1 VRFRAGPN
9 LAKAPGVAVLSF
21 VFSFVLRQANN
32 IIQAIFGWSVSALF
46 GKLQRR
52 PQILVTTA
60 LVLSI
65 AWPLFVMGA
74 FVPRVATWAIALVP
88 LHGAVGMTVMRVI
101 WIALA
106 VASPLAVGALV
117 HIAAPNNRGGL
128 ARSMIHGYPI
138 ALGFFAAFITV
149 VVTVPIIKIA
159 SMIRRWSDEH
169 VYVQPHD
176 KRYDDVLKALAEATE
191 RAGLEPKI
199 SDVPEHLV
207 LATTIMRKLAK
218 GAVAPFVS
226 QKLRR
231 ITADG
236 IEMYLYPADLLIR
249 GKAQVVAHVRAMFAR
264 TPLDGCA
271 YLVGAPE
278 AQAVQDELGRLNE
291 MLGDHDV
298 PSSQLLVTRLCNAYR
313 QIMTIDIPYDDCVI
327 LDAMAKRFERRL
339 IVARVVEPTALPL
352 DSVGDHRHT
361 PAERRAA

>member
-1 VRFRAGPN
+1 
-9 LAKAPGVAVLSF
+9 VAILSF
-21 VFSFVLRQANN
+21 VFSFILRQANN
-32 IIQAIFGWSVSALF
+32 IIQAVFGWSVSALF

-60 LVLSI
+60 LVLSL
-65 AWPLFVMGA
+65 AWPLFVLGA
-74 FVPRVATWAIALVP
+74 FMPRIATWAIALVP
-88 LHGAVGMTVMRVI
+88 LHGIVGMTVMRVI

-106 VASPLAVGALV
+106 VASPLVVGALV
-117 HIAAPNNRGGL
+117 HVAAPNHKGSL
-128 ARSMIHGYPI
+128 ARSMLHGFPI
-138 ALGFFAAFITV
+138 AVGFFAAFITV

-159 SMIRRWSDEH
+159 SVIRRWSDEH

-176 KRYDDVLKALAEATE
+176 QRYDDVLKALAEAAE
-191 RAGLEPKI
+191 RAGLEPTI
-199 SDVPEHLV
+199 SDVPGHLV
-207 LATTIMRKLAK
+207 LATTIMRKLAS

-278 AQAVQDELGRLNE
+278 AQAVQDELGRINE
-291 MLGDHDV
+291 LLDEHA
-298 PSSQLLVTRLCNAYR
+298 PSSPQLLVTRLCHAYR
-313 QIMTIDIPYDDCVI
+313 QVMTIDIPYDDCVI
-327 LDAMAKRFERRL
+327 LDAMARRFERRL
-339 IVARVVEPTALPL
+339 IAARVVEPTALPL
-352 DSVGDHRHT
+352 DSVGDHR
-361 PAERRAA
+361 PKRAESRAAA